1 MRERSAASLTDG
13 TARYRRALVAIARR
27 LADLHALRDGMDVE
41 QAVDVLWFYFGYSG
55 LFTLRERE
63 RLELRTRGTMARRTS
78 DLGSTSKSP
87 ALLKV
92 SESRRMREL
101 FGAMCS
107 PVRHICA
114 TTIDLE
120 NPRPCRSA
128 RNSTGEKHIGCAI
141 LLPASPREVSS
152 HERIPAGF
160 VERRVEADR
169 AVWPSG
175 KKAVTGERMRSR
187 APICASNYNFTRMR
201 WAVSRSPPDVVIFVV
216 VVIGSAT
223 AIGGAVSPEPL
234 DHRSANLATH
244 GGDDFDLS
252 RPPRRELAR
261 DERRVRAQFR
271 TPVCL
276 SVRTLRPLVPMARTD

>member
-1 MRERSAASLTDG
+1 MRVLLATAPHDKPVAASLTDG

-78 DLGSTSKSP
+78 ELGSTSKSP

-120 NPRPCRSA
+120 NPRP
-128 RNSTGEKHIGCAI
+128 
-141 LLPASPREVSS
+141 
-152 HERIPAGF
+152 
-160 VERRVEADR
+160 
-169 AVWPSG
+169 
-175 KKAVTGERMRSR
+175 
-187 APICASNYNFTRMR
+187 
-201 WAVSRSPPDVVIFVV
+201 
-216 VVIGSAT
+216 
-223 AIGGAVSPEPL
+223 
-234 DHRSANLATH
+234 
-244 GGDDFDLS
+244 
-252 RPPRRELAR
+252 
-261 DERRVRAQFR
+261 
-271 TPVCL
+271 
-276 SVRTLRPLVPMARTD
+276 